1 MFGWTQ
7 VVVFAWLSLTV
18 LCAPAQAQVQAQAVY
33 PTREVKLVA
42 GFAAG
47 GATDT
52 IARYYAKKLSDK
64 LGQTF
69 IVENRPGGGGIVSLN
84 ALAQSTPDGY
94 TLALGSNPIASN
106 AVLNRNPYDWRR
118 DLAPIAMLVS
128 TPNVLVVPGSS
139 PINSVNDLIEA
150 AKKSPGTLTFASAGT
165 GSTQHL
171 AGELFQYMAGVKMT
185 HVPYRGGSQAL
196 IDMLAA
202 RVDLTFGSSATMM
215 PLVESKKLKLLA
227 TTGPSRLKQQPDV
240 PTIAESGF
248 PGFDVQGAYFMVA
261 PANTPQ
267 SIQLTLAK
275 AVDEISHQTD
285 TIAFIEGMHASPL
298 YGGPKETKAFIEGEY
313 TKWKTLIDAVGIKVD

>member
-1 MFGWTQ
+1 
-7 VVVFAWLSLTV
+7 
-18 LCAPAQAQVQAQAVY
+18 
-33 PTREVKLVA
+33 
-42 GFAAG
+42 
-47 GATDT
+47 
-52 IARYYAKKLSDK
+52 
-64 LGQTF
+64 
-69 IVENRPGGGGIVSLN
+69 
-84 ALAQSTPDGY
+84 
-94 TLALGSNPIASN
+94 
-106 AVLNRNPYDWRR
+106 
-118 DLAPIAMLVS
+118 MLVS
-128 TPNVLVVPGSS
+128 TPNVLVVPGNS

-227 TTGPSRLKQQPDV
+227 ITGPYRLKQQPDV

-248 PGFDVQGAYFMVA
+248 PGFDVQGDYFMVA

-267 SIQLTLAK
+267 AIQMTLAK

-298 YGGPKETKAFIEGEY
+298 YGGPTETKAFIEGEY

>member
-1 MFGWTQ
+1 
-7 VVVFAWLSLTV
+7 
-18 LCAPAQAQVQAQAVY
+18 
-33 PTREVKLVA
+33 
-42 GFAAG
+42 
-47 GATDT
+47 
-52 IARYYAKKLSDK
+52 
-64 LGQTF
+64 
-69 IVENRPGGGGIVSLN
+69 VSLN

-128 TPNVLVVPGSS
+128 TPNVLVVPGNS
-139 PINSVNDLIEA
+139 PINSVNDLIAA

-171 AGELFQYMAGVKMT
+171 AGELFQYMANVKMT

-227 TTGPSRLKQQPDV
+227 ITGPYRLKQHPEV

-248 PGFDVQGAYFMVA
+248 PGFDVQGDYFMVA
-261 PANTPQ
+261 PANIPQ
-267 SIQLTLAK
+267 SIQVTLAK
-275 AVDEISHQTD
+275 AVDEISHQPD
-285 TIAFIEGMHASPL
+285 TIAFIESMHARPL

-313 TKWKTLIDAVGIKVD
+313 TKWKTLINAVGIKVD

>member
-1 MFGWTQ
+1 MNRFIY
-7 VVVFAWLSLTV
+7 WLISV
-18 LCAPAQAQVQAQAVY
+18 LLSVMTNCVQAQVAY
-33 PTREVKLVA
+33 PTREVKLIA

-52 IARYYAKKLSDK
+52 IARYYAKKLTDK

-84 ALAQSTPDGY
+84 ALAQSLPDGY
-94 TLALGSNPIASN
+94 ILALGSNPIASN

-139 PINSVNDLIEA
+139 PINSVKELVEA
-150 AKKSPGTLTFASAGT
+150 AKKTPGTLTFASAGT

-171 AGELFQYMAGVKMT
+171 AGELFQYMANVKMT

-227 TTGPSRLKQQPDV
+227 ITGPYRLKQHPDV
-240 PTIAESGF
+240 PTIAESGY
-248 PGFDVQGAYFMVA
+248 PGFDVQGDYFMVA
-261 PANTPQ
+261 PANIPQ
-267 SIQLTLAK
+267 SIQMILAK
-275 AVDEISHQTD
+275 AVDEISRQPD
-285 TIAFIEGMHASPL
+285 TIAFIESMHARPL
-298 YGGPKETKAFIEGEY
+298 YGGPAETKAFIEGEY
-313 TKWKTLIDAVGIKVD
+313 KKWKTLIDAVGIKVD

>member
-1 MFGWTQ
+1 MIGCLGFVALGAQSQTQ
-7 VVVFAWLSLTV
+7 VA
-18 LCAPAQAQVQAQAVY
+18 Y
-33 PTREVKLVA
+33 PTREVKLIA

-52 IARYYAKKLSDK
+52 IARYYAKKLTDK

-84 ALAQSTPDGY
+84 SLAQSPPDGY

-106 AVLNRNPYDWRR
+106 DVLNRNPYDWRR

-128 TPNVLVVPGSS
+128 TPNVLVVPANSS
-139 PINSVNDLIEA
+139 INSVKELVQA
-150 AKKSPGTLTFASAGT
+150 AMRAPGTLTYASAGT

-215 PLVESKKLKLLA
+215 PLVDSKKLKLLA
-227 TTGPSRLKQQPDV
+227 ITGPYRLMQYPNT

-248 PGFDVQGAYFMVA
+248 PGFDVQGDYFMVA

-267 SIQLTLAK
+267 AVQDALAK
-275 AVDEISHQTD
+275 AVDEISHQVD
-285 TIAFIEGMHASPL
+285 TIAFIEGMYARPL
-298 YGGPKETKAFIEGEY
+298 YGGPRQTKDFIEGEY
-313 TKWKTLIDAVGIKVD
+313 KKWKALIDAVGIKVD

>member
-1 MFGWTQ
+1 MNRFIY
-7 VVVFAWLSLTV
+7 WLISV
-18 LCAPAQAQVQAQAVY
+18 LLSVMTNCVQAQVAY
-33 PTREVKLVA
+33 PTREVKLIA

-52 IARYYAKKLSDK
+52 IARYYAKKLTDK

-84 ALAQSTPDGY
+84 ALAQSLPDGY
-94 TLALGSNPIASN
+94 ILALGSNPIASN

-139 PINSVNDLIEA
+139 PINSVKELVEA
-150 AKKSPGTLTFASAGT
+150 AKKTPGTLTFASAGT

-171 AGELFQYMAGVKMT
+171 AGELFQYMAKVKMT

-227 TTGPSRLKQQPDV
+227 ITGPYRLKQHPDV
-240 PTIAESGF
+240 PTIAESGY
-248 PGFDVQGAYFMVA
+248 PGFDVQGDYFMVA
-261 PANTPQ
+261 PANIPQ
-267 SIQLTLAK
+267 SIQMILAK
-275 AVDEISHQTD
+275 AVDEISRQPD
-285 TIAFIEGMHASPL
+285 TIAFIESMHARPL
-298 YGGPKETKAFIEGEY
+298 YGGPAETKAFIEGEY
-313 TKWKTLIDAVGIKVD
+313 KKWKTLIDAVGIKVD

>member
-1 MFGWTQ
+1 MKI
-7 VVVFAWLSLTV
+7 SLRV
-18 LCAPAQAQVQAQAVY
+18 LCRWVCALTAVLAGVSAQAQANY
-33 PTREVKLVA
+33 PVREVKLVA

-47 GATDT
+47 GATDV
-52 IARYYAKKLSDK
+52 IARYYAKKLSEK

-150 AKKSPGTLTFASAGT
+150 AKKSPGILTFASAGT

-171 AGELFQYMAGVKMT
+171 AGELFQYMANVKMT

-227 TTGPSRLKQQPDV
+227 TTGPYRLKQHPEV

-248 PGFDVQGAYFMVA
+248 PGFDVQGDYFMVA

-267 SIQLTLAK
+267 AIQMTLAK
-275 AVDEISHQTD
+275 AVGEISHQAD
-285 TIAFIEGMHASPL
+285 TIVFIEGMHARPL

>member
-1 MFGWTQ
+1 MNRFIY
-7 VVVFAWLSLTV
+7 WLISV
-18 LCAPAQAQVQAQAVY
+18 LLSVMTNCVQAQVAY
-33 PTREVKLVA
+33 PTREVKLIA

-52 IARYYAKKLSDK
+52 IARYYAKKLTDK

-84 ALAQSTPDGY
+84 ALAQSLPDGY
-94 TLALGSNPIASN
+94 ILALGSNPIASN

-139 PINSVNDLIEA
+139 PINSVKELVEA
-150 AKKSPGTLTFASAGT
+150 AKKTPGTLTFASAGT

-171 AGELFQYMAGVKMT
+171 AGELFQYMANVKMT

-227 TTGPSRLKQQPDV
+227 ITGPYRLKQHPDV
-240 PTIAESGF
+240 PTIAESGY
-248 PGFDVQGAYFMVA
+248 PGFDVQGDYFMVA
-261 PANTPQ
+261 PANLPQ
-267 SIQLTLAK
+267 SIQMILAK
-275 AVDEISHQTD
+275 AVDEISRQPD
-285 TIAFIEGMHASPL
+285 TIAFIESMHARPL
-298 YGGPKETKAFIEGEY
+298 YGGPAETKAFIEGEY
-313 TKWKTLIDAVGIKVD
+313 KKWKTLIDAVGIKVD